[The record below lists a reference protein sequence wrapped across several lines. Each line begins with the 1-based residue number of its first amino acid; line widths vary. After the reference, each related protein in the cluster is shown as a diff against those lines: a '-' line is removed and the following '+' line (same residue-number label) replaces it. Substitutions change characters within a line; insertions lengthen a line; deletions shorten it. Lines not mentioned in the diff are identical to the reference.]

1 MMKVEILKLLQAH
14 NNVANGIIIPIAIKE
29 YVDKIIQYATV
40 VPFWSQGHLEG
51 FIAYYGNDEAMEYA
65 FLTMIL
71 ISKDFQGRG
80 IGKLLL
86 EFSIKD
92 LTKRGFK
99 NYGLEVLKSN
109 ENAKRLYERLGFIT
123 KETRG
128 ELWYMEKTLK

>member
-1 MMKVEILKLLQAH
+1 
-14 NNVANGIIIPIAIKE
+14 
-29 YVDKIIQYATV
+29 
-40 VPFWSQGHLEG
+40 
-51 FIAYYGNDEAMEYA
+51 MEYA
-65 FLTMIL
+65 FLTMLL